1 MHLQVMLGNK
11 ATTHEDYV
19 TGFQHA
25 HICSVSQQVSI
36 CLIYVYVMLNKMLE
50 ENKKI
55 FKTEFN
61 EYEGNFLL
69 LFSIFM
75 AIFNLKD
82 WDSDYK
88 SAGTY

>member
-1 MHLQVMLGNK
+1 
-11 ATTHEDYV
+11 
-19 TGFQHA
+19 
-25 HICSVSQQVSI
+25 
-36 CLIYVYVMLNKMLE
+36 MLNKMLE

-61 EYEGNFLL
+61 EYEGRLSL
-69 LFSIFM
+69 LFSIFT

-82 WDSDYK
+82 CDSDYK

>member
-11 ATTHEDYV
+11 ATTHEDYI

-55 FKTEFN
+55 FKTE
-61 EYEGNFLL
+61 
-69 LFSIFM
+69 
-75 AIFNLKD
+75 NLMNMK
-82 WDSDYK
+82 
-88 SAGTY
+88 AGSRFYSPYLWPYLT